1 MIAACNV
8 RGVSWL
14 SPTYTTELYSKN
26 TILKTWA
33 ARFEPILD
41 ETHWP
46 EYNGPDYD
54 PYDEKKKTCVGRR
67 KKAAA
72 GGRK

>member
-14 SPTYTTELYSKN
+14 SPTYTTEIYSKN

-41 ETHWP
+41 ETQWP

-54 PYDEKKKTCVGRR
+54 PYDEKKKCVGRR